1 MNLVKPVFTEYERQI
16 LQGVSWRR
24 IHPPSIQRFLDAAGK
39 PVGRLFQMARDTR
52 NPLVQGISDRVRGW
66 VQEALI
72 QTVRTASRMTSSRE
86 VLRRARTRGIP
97 APEISSLRYLP
108 ISELD
113 DLSDSFRGNS
123 RLLLGLEGAALG
135 SATTLV
141 EGVPGAT
148 LIIPS
153 LILADVTASLTLLSR
168 QTCYVASAYGFSPER
183 IENLP
188 HIIGSLAP
196 HTGTSDEG
204 YYSLKTAVAAAI
216 RESSGFASRTAGVMI
231 DRSVLEHDAP
241 QMVRLIASVAKRLGV
256 TVTQKELGV
265 LIPVAGAILN
275 SSINIAFQHVC
286 YQNAKDYFRLLL
298 LEERYGGELVAV
310 ALSQEMDLLRSARP
324 GTRTA

>member
-1 MNLVKPVFTEYERQI
+1 MNLVKPVFTEYERQVLHGI
-16 LQGVSWRR
+16 SWRR
-24 IHPPSIQRFLDAAGK
+24 VHPPSIQRFLDAAGK

-66 VQEALI
+66 VQEAMI
-72 QTVRTASRMTSSRE
+72 QTVRTASRMTSARE
-86 VLRRARTRGIP
+86 VLKRARTKGIP
-97 APEISSLRYLP
+97 VADVSSMRYLP
-108 ISELD
+108 MSDLD
-113 DLSDSFRGNS
+113 NLSDSFRGSS

-141 EGVPGAT
+141 EGVPGAS

-168 QTCYVASAYGFSPER
+168 QTCYVASSYGFSPEQT
-183 IENLP
+183 ENLP

-196 HTGTSDEG
+196 HTGMTEEG
-204 YYSLKTAVAAAI
+204 YYTLKTAVAAAI
-216 RESSGFASRTAGVMI
+216 RESAGFASRTAGVMI
-231 DRSVLEHDAP
+231 DRSVLEHEAP
-241 QMVRLIASVAKRLGV
+241 QMIRLVASVAKRLGV

-298 LEERYGGELVAV
+298 LEERYGNELVAV
-310 ALSQEMDLLRSARP
+310 AISQEMHTLSRARP
-324 GTRTA
+324 GARTA